1 MRCTYG
7 LGSVSPVHL
16 DLEVFS
22 GIPLLADLIGM
33 VTNLPMRIPSGS
45 KTKKA

>member
-1 MRCTYG
+1 M
-7 LGSVSPVHL
+7 HL

-33 VTNLPMRIPSGS
+33 VTNLDANPVGVEDEEGVVAR
-45 KTKKA
+45 